1 MYWLFSATRFSTSGF
16 FHESVSLFPKTLIM
30 PLGPFR
36 IVLKIRGYIRSSR
49 CTTCVIDPGGAP
61 GGEKIR
67 NDPNVIFRGLGKMI
81 YEKNLKQK
89 IS

>member
-1 MYWLFSATRFSTSGF
+1 
-16 FHESVSLFPKTLIM
+16 M

-36 IVLKIRGYIRSSR
+36 IVLKIRGDIGSSR
-49 CTTCVIDPGGAP
+49 CTTSVVDPGGAP

-67 NDPNVIFRGLGKMI
+67 NDPKIIFRGLGKMI